1 MNGYHS
7 KHLVNVICK
16 LLILT
21 IYLGLDLLGVSDG
34 QLIIVLFTNGLQE
47 LFHDL
52 QQEHQNSK
60 FISRLNL
67 IDIFDWAFG
76 YLIKE
81 GSYISASKSFVLPV
95 LGFGETHNYSPLCF
109 HKLKCYFYIT

>member
-76 YLIKE
+76 YAHTFLPPK
-81 GSYISASKSFVLPV
+81 ALFFLFWVLEKPIIILPCV
-95 LGFGETHNYSPLCF
+95 STN
-109 HKLKCYFYIT
+109 

>member
-7 KHLVNVICK
+7 KHLVALICK

-76 YLIKE
+76 Y
-81 GSYISASKSFVLPV
+81 
-95 LGFGETHNYSPLCF
+95 
-109 HKLKCYFYIT
+109 